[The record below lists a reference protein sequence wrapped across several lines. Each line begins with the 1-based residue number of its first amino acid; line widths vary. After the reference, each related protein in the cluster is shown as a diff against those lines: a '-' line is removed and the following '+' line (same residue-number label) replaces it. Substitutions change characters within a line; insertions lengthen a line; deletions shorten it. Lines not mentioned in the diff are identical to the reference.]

1 MCLLSRGRIYVYGR
15 RGRRRRRHHESLSFL
30 FKFAFKYKLERCDDI
45 NNKFISNV
53 NRVYNLQNISLD
65 KHRSK
70 RKKKCFF
77 WCLLHTLFVLYF
89 HSSHSQSLFLNM
101 SFSQNVF
108 IRHVFFAIFWNCVRF
123 FVDFVRFNFANCW
136 WFFCVFPI
144 FKIKLLLQCIL
155 FVSMGEPP
163 LSSVWRKIVWFKID
177 FLFEKIR

>member
-15 RGRRRRRHHESLSFL
+15 RGRRRRRHHESLSFV

-77 WCLLHTLFVLYF
+77 VSFAYPIRVVF
-89 HSSHSQSLFLNM
+89 SLFTFTKSIFKNEFFPKCFY
-101 SFSQNVF
+101 SAC
-108 IRHVFFAIFWNCVRF
+108 FFAIFWNCVRF
-123 FVDFVRFNFANCW
+123 FGFVRFDFANCW

-144 FKIKLLLQCIL
+144 FKIILLLQCIL
-155 FVSMGEPP
+155 FVSMGETPP
-163 LSSVWRKIVWFKID
+163 FDSLEENRMI
-177 FLFEKIR
+177 